1 MIYLHFITQAMYMQG
16 IYKNFIA
23 IFLYLPYNIEEVY
36 AMNKLSWLFLGE
48 NTRQK
53 LSKSTYSP
61 KKLALIHS
69 GVSLGAAAVITVLNF
84 ILQRQ
89 IAGTGGLS
97 GLGTRSMLETLE
109 AVLSLVSIVLLPF
122 WEIGFIKVAM
132 DIHREASVDPGS
144 LRFGFSRFGPVLR
157 LNLLKFLLLCLAGI
171 LAMQI
176 STFLFMLTPASAAF
190 TAQMETM
197 MANGGELLPDADMIE
212 SLLPAM
218 LPLYILFAVVFGILA
233 LAVFFLTRLADYAV
247 LEDKPI
253 GALRATVKS
262 FHTMRKNILPVLKVD
277 LHFWWYY
284 LLLLI
289 SPVIGYLDMLLPLL
303 GISLPLDKDVA
314 FFLFY
319 GLHILL
325 QLVLAYCL
333 KSRVAVTYAAV
344 YDALKEPEAP
354 PQAPIPW

>member
-1 MIYLHFITQAMYMQG
+1 
-16 IYKNFIA
+16 
-23 IFLYLPYNIEEVY
+23 
-36 AMNKLSWLFLGE
+36 MNKLSWLCLGE

-53 LSKSTYSP
+53 LSKSTYSA
-61 KKLALIHS
+61 KKLALIHT

-84 ILQRQ
+84 IVQQQ

-109 AVLSLVSIVLLPF
+109 TVLSLANVILLPF
-122 WEIGFIKVAM
+122 WEIGFLRAAM
-132 DIHREASVDPGS
+132 NIHRETPANPDTLGY
-144 LRFGFSRFGPVLR
+144 GFSRFGPVLR
-157 LNLLKFLLLCLAGI
+157 LNLLKILLLCLAGI
-171 LAMQI
+171 LAMQL
-176 STFLFMLTPASAAF
+176 STFIFMLTPASLPLS
-190 TAQMETM
+190 TQMEAM
-197 MANGGELLPDADMIE
+197 VNEGSQMLMDAEQMQA
-212 SLLPAM
+212 LLPAM
-218 LPLYILFAVVFGILA
+218 MPLYIL
-233 LAVFFLTRLADYAV
+233 LAVFFVVLGFAVAFLTRLADYAV
-247 LEDKPI
+247 LEDTPM
-253 GALRATVKS
+253 GAVRALVKS

-289 SPVIGYLDMLLPLL
+289 SPIIGYLDILLPLC

-319 GLHILL
+319 GLHIVL
-325 QLVLAYCL
+325 QLILAYCF

-344 YDALKEPEAP
+344 YDALREPEAP